1 VQGID
6 LANNMDYKNL
16 NHYSGEMSAVDL
28 CDAIVEA
35 KEINIPEVREATR
48 MLVDDLRD
56 AILSSDVIYYLR
68 SNFTKCPHI
77 SERFSVFIFTDK
89 YYAEKFVENNANL
102 NLEVVEVSNE
112 GFEKMFSM
120 FYDCGAEAVD
130 YCNDANS
137 VMFGIEHFF
146 LSSSYNKSLCS
157 ARALNRFILISMQEI
172 RNTEKQYERKSEI
185 VTLLKKN
192 IVAESLSTTVLVPV
206 VTNGEFEDVENQLVN
221 VPMQTQMNV
230 ATVTTPN
237 GELFFPVY
245 TNVSE
250 FNSNPIDGL
259 KVARF
264 SMLSFIRFVY
274 DTVKNNENVLGIIV
288 NPSTVNFAM
297 TEPILD
303 IILGNAQNK

>member
-1 VQGID
+1 
-6 LANNMDYKNL
+6 MT
-16 NHYSGEMSAVDL
+16 AVDL

-35 KEINIPEVREATR
+35 KEINIPEVRDATR

-68 SNFTKCPHI
+68 SNFTKSPHV
-77 SERFSVFIFTDK
+77 SERFSIFIFTDR
-89 YYAEKFVENNANL
+89 YYAEKFVDNNTNL
-102 NLEVVEVSNE
+102 YLEIVEVDKNN
-112 GFEKMFSM
+112 FERTFSM
-120 FYDCGAEAVD
+120 FYDCGAEAVE

-146 LSSSYNKSLCS
+146 LSSDYNKSLCS
-157 ARALNRFILISMQEI
+157 ARALNRFILISMQEL
-172 RNTEKQYERKSEI
+172 RNDEKQYDRKAEI
-185 VTLLKKN
+185 ITLLKKN
-192 IVAESLSTTVLVPV
+192 IVAESLTTTVLVPV
-206 VTNGEFEDVENQLVN
+206 VANGEFEDVENQLVN

-250 FNSNPIDGL
+250 FNANPIEGL
-259 KVARF
+259 KVAKF
-264 SMLSFIRFVY
+264 SMLFFIRFVY
-274 DTVKNNENVLGIIV
+274 DTVKNNDNVLGIIV

-303 IILGNAQNK
+303 IILGNAKNV